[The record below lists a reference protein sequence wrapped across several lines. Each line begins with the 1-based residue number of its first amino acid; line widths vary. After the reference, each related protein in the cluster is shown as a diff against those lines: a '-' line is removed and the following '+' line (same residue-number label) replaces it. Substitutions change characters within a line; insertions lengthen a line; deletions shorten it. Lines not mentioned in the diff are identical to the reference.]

1 MKAIILAAGLGSR
14 LGKFGENISKGLIII
29 NGKTLIQRQIEIFHN
44 CGINDITIITGHND
58 GLINYPN
65 VSCIKNKNYA
75 NTNMNESFFCAREKF
90 DDSIIVSYSDIVYD
104 QKIIEQILKSEYDFS
119 VGVRLDWK
127 SSYENRTQHPLS
139 EAENVLLENSKIINI
154 EKNISFCSKNQEIGE
169 FLGIMKFSK
178 KGITELMETY
188 LDLEKNHKGKFHNS
202 NSLQK
207 AYLTDML
214 QEMIDSG
221 KILYPILLN
230 YFWFEIDTIEDLERA
245 ENLLK
250 T

>member
-14 LGKFGENISKGLIII
+14 LGKFGENIPKGLIII

-44 CGINDITIITGHND
+44 CGINDITVITGHNNE
-58 GLINYPN
+58 LINYPDITY
-65 VSCIKNKNYA
+65 IKNKNYA

-90 DDSIIVSYSDIVYD
+90 NDSVIVSYSDIVYD
-104 QKIIEQILKSEYDFS
+104 QKIIEQILKFDHDFS

-139 EAENVLLENSKIINI
+139 EAENVLIENSKIINI
-154 EKNISFCSKNQEIGE
+154 GKNISFCSKNQEIGE
-169 FLGIMKFSK
+169 FLGIIKFSK
-178 KGITELMETY
+178 KGITELLETY
-188 LDLEKNHKGKFHNS
+188 LELKKNHKGKFHNS
-202 NSLQK
+202 NSLQE

-214 QEMIDSG
+214 HEIIDSG
-221 KILYPILLN
+221 KVLHPVLLN
-230 YFWFEIDTIEDLERA
+230 NFWFEIDTVEDLERA
-245 ENLLK
+245 KNSLK